1 MATDLQAERVPN
13 NVRRFSQVSLP
24 DWHGHILAQMTRP
37 LGGSTSIMVPSSAA
51 TFRSRGAEILS
62 RSQLGFAY
70 LCAEVIQLLHLARHL
85 SGNTTVMQP
94 GDKLALQPVS
104 CPVTWRI
111 SCPAA
116 GQFFFC
122 CILRLG
128 ALLWQVLCSG
138 LTEAGNCFR
147 PFCRQVVPSQLAFLE
162 GSVLSGAGPDFDTR
176 RETPCTGRVALARR
190 GLWIFCWYDEVTA

>member
-24 DWHGHILAQMTRP
+24 DWHGHILAPMTRP

-85 SGNTTVMQP
+85 SGTTTVMQP

-116 GQFFFC
+116 GQFFLVASCAWELCFGRFSAAASQRRATVSG
-122 CILRLG
+122 LFAGRLCR
-128 ALLWQVLCSG
+128 LNLHFWRVLCCPEPV
-138 LTEAGNCFR
+138 LTLIRGER
-147 PFCRQVVPSQLAFLE
+147 PHAQVEWRSRDESF
-162 GSVLSGAGPDFDTR
+162 GFSVGTMR
-176 RETPCTGRVALARR
+176 
-190 GLWIFCWYDEVTA
+190 